1 METLNKVKNIEYP
14 DGEGTQFQFHKIEIA
29 DTIIL
34 NILVDG
40 IVDTTFELPLNSQQ
54 TINILSDISNLDDE
68 SLGIEPIILIGDY
81 KNLKIQIV
89 ASQIGKLF
97 LKNLKSP
104 KNVILSIGSKWF
116 GKGDET
122 SERDFDKLMFIL
134 ENVLEVI

>member
-1 METLNKVKNIEYP
+1 MDSLNKVKNVEYP
-14 DGEGTQFQFHKIEIA
+14 DGSGTEVQFHKIEVA

-34 NILVDG
+34 NILIDG

-54 TINILSDISNLDDE
+54 SINILSDISNLDEE

-97 LKNLKSP
+97 LKKLKSP

-116 GKGDET
+116 GKGDEST
-122 SERDFDKLMFIL
+122 DRDFDKLMFIL
-134 ENVLEVI
+134 ENTLDVI